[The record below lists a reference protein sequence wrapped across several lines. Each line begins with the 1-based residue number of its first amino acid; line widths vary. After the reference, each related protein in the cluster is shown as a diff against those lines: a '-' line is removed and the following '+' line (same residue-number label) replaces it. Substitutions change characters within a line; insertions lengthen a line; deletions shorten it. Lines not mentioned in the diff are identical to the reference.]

1 MIKGPR
7 AGLNV
12 VQVHKIGF
20 DDSEL
25 LLIVSKIG
33 FHPLNRIENG
43 GGRFKHVR

>member
-12 VQVHKIGF
+12 VQVHKICL

-25 LLIVSKIG
+25 FLIISQVG
-33 FHPLNRIENG
+33 FHPLNRVENG
-43 GGRFKHVR
+43 GGRFKHER